1 MTSMTEVKTAELTGP
16 ALDWAVAHATK
27 AWEWAHEWYPTMTLD
42 PTFRGVSDN
51 APGGSVSL
59 IPRNPMRQDSQPF
72 TPSTDWA
79 QGGRLIE
86 QFTISFNHYCVGGSN
101 PDGSLKDAMFAC
113 IGYRQTISGKNAE
126 ARAVRGDYLSAA
138 CRAIVIAKL
147 GDIVSVPSELLP

>member
-51 APGGSVSL
+51 APGGAISL

-86 QFTISFNHYCVGGSN
+86 KYKMGFGIYENSLLAVTGHNDFAGSEH
-101 PDGSLKDAMFAC
+101 GATHL
-113 IGYRQTISGKNAE
+113 I
-126 ARAVRGDYLSAA
+126 AA
-138 CRAIVIAKL
+138 CRAIVSAHL
-147 GDIVSVPSELLP
+147 GDCVNVPKGLLS

>member
-1 MTSMTEVKTAELTGP
+1 MDDKIELKTAELIGP

-27 AWEWAHEWYPTMTLD
+27 AWEWAHEWFPTMTLD

-51 APGGSVSL
+51 APGGCISL

-86 QFTISFNHYCVGGSN
+86 KHCVNITYYGAG
-101 PDGSLKDAMFAC
+101 DWYADA
-113 IGYRQTISGKNAE
+113 RSGTSYSSSTPL
-126 ARAVRGDYLSAA
+126 VAA
-138 CRAIVIAKL
+138 CRAIVAENL
-147 GDIVSVPSELLP
+147 GDSVQVPARLAQP

>member
-1 MTSMTEVKTAELTGP
+1 MTSMTEVKTAEFTGP

-27 AWEWAHEWYPTMTLD
+27 AWEWAHEWHPTMTLD

-51 APGGSVSL
+51 APGGAISL

-86 QFTISFNHYCVGGSN
+86 KHVTALNQ
-101 PDGSLKDAMFAC
+101 
-113 IGYRQTISGKNAE
+113 SGTESWWAHAE
-126 ARAVRGDYLSAA
+126 DHLGQGPTPLIAA
-138 CRAIVIAKL
+138 CRAIVASVL
-147 GDIVSVPSELLP
+147 GDTIRVPKELLS